1 MRLPWFSKLKYL
13 VTRKS
18 SLRELTIR
26 AEQGDA
32 LAQNLLGDI
41 YATDKPSEAIH
52 WYRKAADQGDPSAQ
66 GRLGM
71 MYAVGEAVPQDDKQ
85 AYIWLYLATPNLAGE
100 LQDMAAKLRDDIAA
114 MLTPDQIAD
123 AQRVTR
129 EWTPI
134 KGSNEKF

>member
-13 VTRKS
+13 LTRKS
-18 SLRELTIR
+18 SLCELTIR

-41 YATDKPSEAIH
+41 YATDKPREAIH

-71 MYAVGEAVPQDDKQ
+71 MYAVGKAVQQDDKQ

-100 LQDMAAKLRDDIAA
+100 LQDMAAKIRDEVAA
-114 MLTPDQIAD
+114 MLTPEQIAD
-123 AQRVTR
+123 AQRLAR
-129 EWTPI
+129 EWRPVQQGNQ
-134 KGSNEKF
+134 KL